1 MSSTPIPLRATTVE
15 EAVNAF
21 FAHLRYRKKAE
32 GTLKQWR
39 PPLRDFTVWAG
50 DRSAASLATH
60 EIEGFLS
67 DWIASFE
74 KRNKRGPSDHSIKN
88 VIVALRSLY
97 KYLNDY
103 GLLLEE
109 GRHVRNPMLPIEP
122 PTPSPKVNDWLR
134 RSEDEAL
141 LSAFFRTEDERIIV
155 WFLRWTGLRLG
166 EALSLLISDLDLL
179 EGTVYVRKS
188 KTARGRR
195 AIPIADELRPRIRQW
210 LTVLENRGLYKKDGL
225 LFPSRY
231 GNPWTQQYAEKI
243 VRRVGER
250 VEIERLTPHRLR
262 RTFGSYLLNEGV
274 RLEVV
279 SKLLGHRSTQVTE
292 DAYAELLDQTVR
304 KEMLAALGGSTSH

>member
-1 MSSTPIPLRATTVE
+1 MSGTLHHLNPTTVE
-15 EAVNAF
+15 EAVQAF
-21 FAHLRYRKKAE
+21 FGHLSYRRKAE
-32 GTLKQWR
+32 GTFKQWR
-39 PPLRDFTVWAG
+39 PPLRDFTEWAG
-50 DRSAASLATH
+50 ERSPASLATH
-60 EIEGFLS
+60 EIESFLS
-67 DWIASFE
+67 DSIASFE
-74 KRNKRGPSDHSIKN
+74 QRNKRGPSDHWIKN

-109 GRHVRNPMLPIEP
+109 GRPVRNPMLPIQP

-141 LSAFFRTEDERIIV
+141 LSTFFKTEDERIIV

-188 KTARGRR
+188 KTSRGRR
-195 AIPIADELRPRIRQW
+195 AVPITDELRLRIKQW
-210 LTVLENRGLYKKDGL
+210 LTILEDRGLHEKDGP

-231 GNPWTQQYAEKI
+231 GNPWTQQYTQKI
-243 VRRVGER
+243 IRRVGDR
-250 VEIERLTPHRLR
+250 AGIERLTPHRLR

-279 SKLLGHRSTQVTE
+279 SKLLGHRSTEVTE
-292 DAYAELLDQTVR
+292 QAYAELLDQTIR
-304 KEMLAALGGSTSH
+304 KEMLTALGG

>member
-1 MSSTPIPLRATTVE
+1 MSGTTQHLRPTTVE
-15 EAVNAF
+15 DAIQAF
-21 FAHLRYRKKAE
+21 FCHLRYRRKAE
-32 GTLKQWR
+32 GTIDQWR
-39 PPLRDFTVWAG
+39 PPLRDFAGWAG
-50 DRSAASLATH
+50 DRAPASLATH
-60 EIEGFLS
+60 EIESFLS

-74 KRNKRGPSDHSIKN
+74 ERNRRDPSDHSIKN

-109 GRHVRNPMLPIEP
+109 GRPVRNPMLPIQP
-122 PTPSPKVNDWLR
+122 PTPAPKVNDWLR

-141 LSAFFRTEDERIIV
+141 LSAFFKTEDEGIIV

-166 EALSLLISDLDLL
+166 EALSLVISDLDLKD
-179 EGTVYVRKS
+179 GAVYVRKS

-195 AIPIADELRPRIRQW
+195 AVPIIGELRLRIQQW
-210 LTVLENRGLYKKDGL
+210 LNVLEGRGLYRKDGP

-231 GNPWTQQYAEKI
+231 GKPWTQQYAQKI
-243 VRRVGER
+243 VRRVGDR

-262 RTFGSYLLNEGV
+262 RTFGSHLLNEGV

-292 DAYAELLDQTVR
+292 EAYAELLDQTVR
-304 KEMLAALGGSTSH
+304 KEMLTALSG